1 MPENVSDKKVFSLS
15 EVMQSIKKTLE
26 ARYTSAF
33 WVKAEMNKL
42 NFYRHSG
49 HCYPDL
55 VEKADGKVV
64 AEIRS
69 TLWSSDYRRINQ
81 KFLAILKEPLKDGIK
96 ILFSARV
103 NFDPK
108 YGLSLQILDID
119 PSFTLGDLEKEKQET
134 IARLQEAELWTKNKE
149 VPFPLLP
156 KRIAVISVETS
167 KGYADFMT
175 ITKNNPW
182 GYKFFFFIFPSLLQG
197 ERAAATIMQQLR
209 RIRSVKDYFDA
220 VAIIRGGGGEVGLTC
235 YNDYNLSKMICEFPI
250 PVITGIGH
258 ATNETVA
265 EMVAHTNA
273 ITPTKLAEFLIQK
286 FHNFSEPV
294 NRSESKITDFAGRM
308 LHDTRVSFNNTI
320 RLFKSITERVISTH
334 NHQMQVLGQELF
346 RQSNF
351 LFHKSRE
358 SLVRTAVSI
367 KANSGFI
374 FRNTQTQLTGIEKNI
389 ANLHPDNVMK
399 RGFSITRLN
408 GKTVTDISSV
418 KKGDEI
424 TTLLAGGELKS
435 TVSSTS
441 KKQNP

>member
-1 MPENVSDKKVFSLS
+1 MPENVSNRTVFSLL

-26 ARYTSAF
+26 SRYTSAF

-42 NFYRHSG
+42 NLYQHSG

-55 VEKADGKVV
+55 VEKAEGKVV

-69 TLWSSDYRRINQ
+69 TLWGSDYRRINQ
-81 KFLAILKEPLKDGIK
+81 KFLAILKEPLRDGIK
-96 ILFSARV
+96 ILFSARI

-134 IARLQEAELWTKNKE
+134 IQRLQQDGLWRKNKE

-156 KRIAVISVETS
+156 KRIAIISVETS

-175 ITKNNPW
+175 ITQNNPW
-182 GYKFFFFIFPSLLQG
+182 GYKFFFFLFPSLLQG

-209 RIRSVKDYFDA
+209 RIKKVKKYFDA

-235 YNDYNLSKMICEFPI
+235 YNNFELSRMICEFPI

-258 ATNETVA
+258 ATNETVT

-286 FHNFSEPV
+286 FHNYAEPV
-294 NRSESKITDFAGRM
+294 KRSEKKIIDISRLIIKENQT
-308 LHDTRVSFNNTI
+308 SFHNAI
-320 RLFKSITERVISTH
+320 RIFRNVTERMVNTH
-334 NHQMQVLGQELF
+334 HHQIEMLGQGVV
-346 RQSNF
+346 RQSRF
-351 LFHKSRE
+351 LFYKNKE
-358 SLVRTAVSI
+358 TLLQTTGVI
-367 KANSGFI
+367 KANTGFI
-374 FRNTQTQLTGIEKNI
+374 FRNTKTQLEGIEKNI
-389 ANLHPDNVMK
+389 ANLHPDNILK
-399 RGFSITRLN
+399 RGFSITLLN
-408 GKTVTDISSV
+408 GKSISHTGNL

-424 TTLLAGGELKS
+424 LTLLAEGGIKS
-435 TVSSTS
+435 TVTSTS
-441 KKQNP
+441 KKKSS